1 MLAADDKKKLQD
13 AVVAVQYLKVFTN
26 MAQGFAMAEDMFTKG
41 GRSTASQRVLMITNG
56 KPSFNLMT
64 NEMVEQLDDKNI
76 MCYFVVINDDG
87 PTCL

>member
-1 MLAADDKKKLQD
+1 
-13 AVVAVQYLKVFTN
+13 
-26 MAQGFAMAEDMFTKG
+26 
-41 GRSTASQRVLMITNG
+41 MITDD

-87 PTCL
+87 RTSDVMMQIRK